1 MGDGYPLRQLVA
13 VDNDVLKMS
22 GPAKKTLAKSA
33 QMKSSRAKSV
43 SATRGK
49 SAACKDVHHPEWE
62 DDDFDR
68 AIAEALKSGA
78 LDDMIADALQDLRD
92 GKTTPL

>member
-1 MGDGYPLRQLVA
+1 MGDGYPPRQLVA

-22 GPAKKTLAKSA
+22 GPAKKTPAKPA
-33 QMKSSRAKSV
+33 QMKSARVKSK

-49 SAACKDVHHPEWE
+49 SVASKDAPHPEWE

-68 AIAEALKSGA
+68 AIAEALKAGL
-78 LDDMIADALQDLRD
+78 LDDMIADALREKRD